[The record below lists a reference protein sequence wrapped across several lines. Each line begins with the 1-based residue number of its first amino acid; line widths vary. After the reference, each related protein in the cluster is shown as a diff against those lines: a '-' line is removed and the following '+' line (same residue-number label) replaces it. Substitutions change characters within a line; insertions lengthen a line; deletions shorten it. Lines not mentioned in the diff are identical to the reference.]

1 MVEVEIKK
9 KRQIEAT
16 SRLAD
21 CPDLFNQ
28 KWAYLS
34 SIQMYIQK
42 RKDTIIEA
50 FSWPEALKA
59 IVYNQLVQKR
69 MKSINGKESWEVRI
83 KFTYCRVS

>member
-1 MVEVEIKK
+1 MQAFHSQFTDFNLMVEVEIKK

-16 SRLAD
+16 SRPAD

-42 RKDTIIEA
+42 RIDTIKGHFLLARQFPSFKNSAQI
-50 FSWPEALKA
+50 
-59 IVYNQLVQKR
+59 ILVAN
-69 MKSINGKESWEVRI
+69 MI
-83 KFTYCRVS
+83 KF